1 MWTGSCRLS
10 IGWDPDQLLL
20 IKILPFWT
28 TQDTSKRPGLPCR
41 FIEGSE
47 PQLQPDY
54 QRFLTET
61 CDLGQITTLHGF
73 IVV

>member
-1 MWTGSCRLS
+1 MWTGFCRLS
-10 IGWDPDQLLL
+10 VGWDPDAAVANKDPA
-20 IKILPFWT
+20 IWT

-61 CDLGQITTLHGF
+61 CDLGQITTLCGF
-73 IVV
+73 IVM